1 MNYFFNYFFNYFLL
15 FYIQYSE
22 NEFNIAI
29 KNEFNIVIKK
39 YNYLKKNSFKKT
51 SNKLKNS
58 E

>member
-29 KNEFNIVIKK
+29 KK

-51 SNKLKNS
+51 SNKFKNS